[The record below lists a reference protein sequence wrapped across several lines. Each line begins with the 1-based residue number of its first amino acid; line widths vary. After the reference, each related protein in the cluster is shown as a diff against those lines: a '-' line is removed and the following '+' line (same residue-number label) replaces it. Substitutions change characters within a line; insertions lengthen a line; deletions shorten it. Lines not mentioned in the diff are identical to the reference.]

1 MNDIHR
7 DCRDGARMRMR
18 IYGWLATA
26 VMFAALVPGVA
37 QAAELL
43 MFESATCEWC
53 RKWDEDVGVVY
64 AKTAEGRAA
73 PLRRIDIYATRPAD
87 LWSVRGIVYTPTFV
101 LWDRDR
107 EIGRV
112 VGYPGEDNFWGLLGV
127 IVARLGAKPALA
139 AARTVD

>member
-1 MNDIHR
+1 
-7 DCRDGARMRMR
+7 MRMR
-18 IYGWLATA
+18 FKGWLAAAA
-26 VMFAALVPGVA
+26 VFAALVPGA
-37 QAAELL
+37 ALAAELL

-53 RKWDEDVGVVY
+53 QKWDEDVGVVY

-73 PLRRIDIYATRPAD
+73 PLRRIDIYAARPAD
-87 LWSVRGIVYTPTFV
+87 LRSVRGIVYTPTFV
-101 LWDRDR
+101 LWDRGR

-127 IVARLGAKPALA
+127 IVAKLGAKPALV

>member
-1 MNDIHR
+1 
-7 DCRDGARMRMR
+7 MRMR
-18 IYGWLATA
+18 FKGWLAAA
-26 VMFAALVPGVA
+26 VVFAALVPG
-37 QAAELL
+37 AALAAALL

-53 RKWDEDVGVVY
+53 QKWDEDVGVVY

-73 PLRRIDIYATRPAD
+73 PLRRIDIYAARPAD
-87 LWSVRGIVYTPTFV
+87 LRSVRGIVYTPTFV
-101 LWDRDR
+101 LWDRGR

-127 IVARLGAKPALA
+127 IVAKLGAKPALV

>member
-1 MNDIHR
+1 
-7 DCRDGARMRMR
+7 MRMR
-18 IYGWLATA
+18 FKGWLAAAA
-26 VMFAALVPGVA
+26 VFAALVPGA
-37 QAAELL
+37 ALAAELL

-53 RKWDEDVGVVY
+53 QKWDEDVGVVY

-73 PLRRIDIYATRPAD
+73 PLHRIDIYAARPAD
-87 LWSVRGIVYTPTFV
+87 LRSVRGIVYTPTFV
-101 LWDRDR
+101 LWDRGR

-127 IVARLGAKPALA
+127 IVAKLGAKPALV

>member
-1 MNDIHR
+1 
-7 DCRDGARMRMR
+7 MRFK
-18 IYGWLATA
+18 GWLAAA
-26 VMFAALVPGVA
+26 VFAALVPGA
-37 QAAELL
+37 ALAAELL

-53 RKWDEDVGVVY
+53 QKWDEDVGVVY

-73 PLRRIDIYATRPAD
+73 PLRRIDIYAARPAD
-87 LWSVRGIVYTPTFV
+87 LRSVRGIVYTPTFV
-101 LWDRDR
+101 LWDRGR

-127 IVARLGAKPALA
+127 IVAKLGAKPALV

>member
-1 MNDIHR
+1 
-7 DCRDGARMRMR
+7 MRFK
-18 IYGWLATA
+18 GWLAAAA
-26 VMFAALVPGVA
+26 VFAALVPGA
-37 QAAELL
+37 ALAAELL

-53 RKWDEDVGVVY
+53 QKWDEDVGVVY

-73 PLRRIDIYATRPAD
+73 PLRRIDIYAARPAD
-87 LWSVRGIVYTPTFV
+87 LRSVRGIVYTPTFV
-101 LWDRDR
+101 LWDRGR

-127 IVARLGAKPALA
+127 IVAKLGAKPALV